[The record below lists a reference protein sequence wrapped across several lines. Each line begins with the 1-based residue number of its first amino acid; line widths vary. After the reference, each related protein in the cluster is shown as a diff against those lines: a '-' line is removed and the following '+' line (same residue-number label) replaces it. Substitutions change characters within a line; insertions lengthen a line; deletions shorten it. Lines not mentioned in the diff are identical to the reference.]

1 MKRWIQLGV
10 VAIWL
15 AVPFVAGAQPPAAPG
30 EPLNERSLE
39 ELLSV
44 EVASV
49 VGAAKH
55 EQRVTEAPSS
65 VTIVTAADIRTF
77 GWRTM
82 ADVLRSVRGFHTTN
96 DRNYSYV
103 GVRGFGRPTDYNNRV
118 LVMVD
123 GHRLNDNIYDAAAL
137 GTEGII
143 DLDLVERIEI
153 IRGPGSALYGTS
165 AFFGV
170 INVVMRRGGSLSGL
184 EGSATA
190 GSFDSFG
197 GRAAFGRSWADGRDV
212 LVSVRAVRSGGN
224 GELYF
229 PDFDTPETFDGRATG
244 MDADR
249 GGSVFLSGRSGGLAL
264 QATYGSRN
272 KHVPTASWGTR
283 FGDSRYET
291 TDSRG
296 WIDASYDR
304 TVGTTAVAGRA
315 YVDYMGYDGIYPFD
329 EGEGD
334 LNLDTAQGAW
344 LGGELGASRQVGRHR
359 VATGVEYGFH
369 ARQAQRN
376 WDLGGDV
383 YVDDRRQ
390 SHQSAVYLQDEI
402 ALGRRLTATIG
413 ARLDWWSL
421 GPGSLRPRAGLVY
434 RPDES
439 TAIKLLYGE
448 AFRAAN
454 VYELFYGDVRSVPN
468 PNLDPE
474 LLRTSEVV
482 FEKYVGGRVR
492 FTATGFVTHIE
503 DLIDQEGE
511 DAVGHVNRGSVGASG
526 IEAEME
532 YRSATGVLARGSIVS
547 QRARDRDASEDLTN
561 APQHLG
567 TFQLAVPLATRT
579 VTAAL
584 DSSFVGERLSRTGQ
598 PLDSFWLA
606 NSVLSWE
613 PLGTGLRLQGG
624 VYNVFDGQYRHPVG
638 SEFVQDSIGQD
649 GRTFGVKAAVRF

>member
-1 MKRWIQLGV
+1 MKRWIHLRV
-10 VAIWL
+10 LAVWL
-15 AVPFVAGAQPPAAPG
+15 AVPAAAGAQPPAAPA

-44 EVASV
+44 EVATV

-65 VTIVTAADIRTF
+65 VTIVTAADIKTF

-82 ADVLRSVRGFHTTN
+82 SDVLRSVRGFHTTN

-103 GVRGFGRPTDYNNRV
+103 GVRGFGRPTDYNNRI

-170 INVVMRRGGSLSGL
+170 VNVIMRRGGAISGV
-184 EGSATA
+184 EGAAEA
-190 GSFDSFG
+190 GSFDAFG
-197 GRAAFGRSWADGRDV
+197 GRAAFGRSWANGRDL
-212 LVSVRAVRSGGN
+212 LVSVRATRSGGN

-229 PDFDTPETFDGRATG
+229 PDFDAPETFDGRARG

-283 FGDSRYET
+283 FGDRRYET

-304 TVGTTAVAGRA
+304 AVGGTALTGRA
-315 YVDYMGYDGIYPFD
+315 YVDYMDYDGIYPFD
-329 EGEGD
+329 EGATD

-344 LGGELGASRQVGRHR
+344 LGGELGASRQAGRHR
-359 VATGVEYGFH
+359 VATGVEYRFH
-369 ARQAQRN
+369 ARQWQRN
-376 WDLGGDV
+376 WDMGGDV
-383 YVDDRRQ
+383 YVDDRRR
-390 SHQSAVYLQDEI
+390 SHQSAVYVQDEI
-402 ALGRRLTATIG
+402 ALGRRFTATIG

-421 GPGSLRPRAGLVY
+421 GPGSVRPRAGLVY
-434 RPDES
+434 RPDE
-439 TAIKLLYGE
+439 TMAIKLLYGE

-454 VYELFYGDVRSVPN
+454 VYELFYTEINSVSN
-468 PNLDPE
+468 PDLDPE

-482 FEKYVGGRVR
+482 FEKYAGGRVR

-503 DLIDQEGE
+503 NLIDQEGE
-511 DAVGHVNRGSVGASG
+511 EAVEHINRGSVGASG
-526 IEAEME
+526 VEAEVE

-547 QRARDRDASEDLTN
+547 QRARDRDASENLTN
-561 APQHLG
+561 APRHLG
-567 TFQLAVPLATRT
+567 LFQFAVPLATRT

-584 DSSFVGERLSRTGQ
+584 DASFVGERLSRTAQ
-598 PLDSFWLA
+598 PLDAFWLA
-606 NSVLSWE
+606 NTVLTWE
-613 PLGTGLRLQGG
+613 PIGTGLRVQGG
-624 VYNVFDGQYRHPVG
+624 VYNVFDRQYEHPVG
-638 SEFVQDSIGQD
+638 GEFVQDAIGQD
-649 GRTFGVKAAVRF
+649 GRTAGVKVAVRF